1 MIPLSLAQV
10 AEVTGGRLHG
20 LDGHAAAA
28 LVIDGPVVTDS
39 REAGPGGLYIA
50 RVGEQMDG
58 HQFVASAAALGAVA
72 AMTTRPVDDLP
83 CVVVDDIQDGLAA
96 LARAVVDRHPA
107 LTVIGITGSSG
118 KTSTKDLLAS
128 VLSSA
133 APTVAPV
140 GSLNSEVGVPL
151 TVFRVEPQ
159 TRFLVVEMGARGIGH
174 IAYLTRIAPPHIGI
188 ELNVGSA
195 HVGEFGSREAIAVA
209 KAELVEALPA
219 SGLAVLN
226 ADDPAVREMASR
238 TVARVVLVGSG
249 PEADVRATDITLD
262 ESGRPTFRVTTPD
275 SSAEVTLPLYGEH
288 HVGNALAVVAAALE
302 CGLDL
307 PDVVA
312 ALATATPASRWRME
326 VTERADGVTVVND
339 AYNANPDSMR
349 AALKALVAMGGGRG
363 GADTTPARRTWAVLG
378 SMLELGDDSTAEHDA
393 IGRLAVR
400 LNISR
405 LVVVG
410 DTARP
415 MASGAQHE
423 GSWGDEAVW
432 VPDADSAYALLAEEL
447 RPGDVVLFKS
457 SRDAGLRWLGDRLAT
472 SPTTTADD
480 TSAGNGAPNSEEGT
494 T

>member
-1 MIPLSLAQV
+1 LIPLSLKEIA
-10 AEVTGGRLHG
+10 AITGGRLHG
-20 LDGHAAAA
+20 LDDGAADA
-28 LVIDGPVVTDS
+28 LVVDGPVVTDS

-50 RVGEQMDG
+50 RIGEHQDG
-58 HQFVASAAALGAVA
+58 HQFAAAAAGLGAVA
-72 AMTTRPVDDLP
+72 AMTTRPVDELP
-83 CVVVDDIQDGLAA
+83 CLVVDDIQEGLAS
-96 LARAVVDRHPA
+96 LARAVVDRHPN

-128 VLSSA
+128 VLSAS

-151 TVFRVEPQ
+151 TVFRVTPQ
-159 TRFLVVEMGARGIGH
+159 TRFLVVEMGARGVGH
-174 IAYLTRIAPPHIGI
+174 IAYLTRIAPPSIGI
-188 ELNVGSA
+188 ELNVGTA

-209 KAELVEALPA
+209 KAELVQALPTT
-219 SGLAVLN
+219 GLAVLN
-226 ADDPAVREMASR
+226 ADDPVVRAMAAQ
-238 TVARVVLVGSG
+238 TTARVQLVGTG
-249 PEADVRATDITLD
+249 PEAAVRASEIALD
-262 ESGRPTFRVTTPD
+262 ERGRPSFTVTTPQGR
-275 SSAEVTLPLYGEH
+275 AQVALPLHGEH
-288 HVGNALAVVAAALE
+288 HVGNALSVIATALE
-302 CGLDL
+302 CGLAL
-307 PDVVA
+307 PDVAA
-312 ALATATPASRWRME
+312 ALTTATPASRWRME
-326 VTERADGVTVVND
+326 VTERPDGVTVVND

-349 AALKALVAMGGGRG
+349 AALKALVAMSGAGGR
-363 GADTTPARRTWAVLG
+363 DVTTPARRTWAVLG
-378 SMLELGDDSTAEHDA
+378 SMLELGEDSTSEHDA

-432 VPDADSAYALLAEEL
+432 VPDADAAYDLLAEEL

-457 SRDAGLRWLGDRLAT
+457 SRDAGLRWLGDRLAG
-472 SPTTTADD
+472 SGTAD
-480 TSAGNGAPNSEEGT
+480 SKEGT

>member
-1 MIPLSLAQV
+1 MIPFSLKEV
-10 AEVTGGRLHG
+10 ADVVGGRLHG
-20 LDGHAAAA
+20 IDDTAAQA
-28 LVIDGPVVTDS
+28 LVVDGPVVTDS
-39 REAGPGGLYIA
+39 REAGPGGLYVA
-50 RVGEQMDG
+50 RIGEAMDG
-58 HQFVASAAALGAVA
+58 HQFVADARDLGAVA
-72 AMTTRPVDDLP
+72 AMTTREVDELP

-96 LARAVVDRHPA
+96 LARAVVDRHPD

-118 KTSTKDLLAS
+118 KTSTKDLLAA
-128 VLSSA
+128 VLSAS

-151 TVFRVEPQ
+151 TVFRVEPD
-159 TRFLVVEMGARGIGH
+159 TRYLVVEMGARGVGH
-174 IAYLTRIAPPHIGI
+174 IQYLTTIAPPSIGV

-195 HVGEFGSREAIAVA
+195 HVGEFGSREAIGRA
-209 KAELVEALPA
+209 KAELVAALPA
-219 SGLAVLN
+219 DGLAVLN
-226 ADDPAVREMASR
+226 ADDPVVRAMAGS
-238 TVARVVLVGSG
+238 TSARVQLVGTG
-249 PEADVRATDITLD
+249 AEAQVRATDIRLD
-262 ESGRPTFRVTTPD
+262 GSGRPTFTVATPRGE
-275 SSAEVTLPLYGEH
+275 AEVELPLHGEH
-288 HVGNALAVVAAALE
+288 HVGNALAVVAVALE

-307 PDVVA
+307 DLTVRV
-312 ALATATPASRWRME
+312 LRTATPASRWRME

-349 AALKALVAMGGGRG
+349 AALKALVAMNR
-363 GADTTPARRTWAVLG
+363 TPDGQPRRTWAVLG
-378 SMLELGDDSTAEHDA
+378 SMLELGEDSTTEHDA

-432 VPDADSAYALLAEEL
+432 VPDADAAEALLAQEL
-447 RPGDVVLFKS
+447 APGDVVLFKS
-457 SRDAGLRWLGDRLAT
+457 SRDAGLRWLGDRIAEHSAVRPT
-472 SPTTTADD
+472 DAQPGATTTQR
-480 TSAGNGAPNSEEGT
+480 EGT